1 MSKWGS
7 GRSGKATCINN
18 RAQELEHTIN
28 SPAPSPLPH
37 TQIRMDGLD
46 NLRML
51 NSYVKMIVG
60 EFENINSKVPAEHSK
75 YIPCKAKIEF

>member
-1 MSKWGS
+1 
-7 GRSGKATCINN
+7 
-18 RAQELEHTIN
+18 
-28 SPAPSPLPH
+28 
-37 TQIRMDGLD
+37 MDGLD

-75 YIPCKAKIEF
+75 YIPCKAKIEL